1 MQIAA
6 VSSVDD
12 DDGWM
17 HFGNTSVK
25 FLDCRESRIK
35 KSLRFHRT
43 MIEKTR
49 NYFFTNDI

>member
-25 FLDCRESRIK
+25 FLDLNSAWFLV
-35 KSLRFHRT
+35 ST
-43 MIEKTR
+43 QG
-49 NYFFTNDI
+49 DP